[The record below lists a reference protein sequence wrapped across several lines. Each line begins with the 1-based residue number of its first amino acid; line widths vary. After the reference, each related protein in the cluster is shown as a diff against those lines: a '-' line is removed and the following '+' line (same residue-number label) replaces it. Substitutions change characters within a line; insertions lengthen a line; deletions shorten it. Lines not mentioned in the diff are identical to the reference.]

1 MKITINGTAE
11 EIELEDNNILEL
23 LAIKEV
29 KMPEAVSVEING
41 NIIKKNDFETHAITE
56 GDEIEF
62 LYYMGGGI

>member
-1 MKITINGTAE
+1 MKLTINGILE
-11 EIELEDNNILEL
+11 EVELEDNNILEL

-41 NIIKKNDFETHAITE
+41 NIIKKNDFETHSMNE

-62 LYYMGGGI
+62 LYYMGGGM